1 MKIIAKSGD
10 EQAKG
15 GQKYYQKFDFFFKR
29 STFRIMAEFYKE
41 KFTNFYNEYKLV
53 LKSTQATL
61 FQKFA
66 KEGWLNGTNKLE
78 I

>member
-41 KFTNFYNEYKLV
+41 KFTNFYNEYKIV
-53 LKSTQATL
+53 LKST
-61 FQKFA
+61 
-66 KEGWLNGTNKLE
+66 
-78 I
+78 